1 MICLG
6 YFSGEFCEIK
16 NKELEMKENVSRS
29 FSVLAILFII
39 LTLGFFI
46 ALDALKFIFKI
57 EPESLSQE
65 RNLRKK
71 QKLMKKII
79 EDMKDKK
86 KRRQYRK
93 LIHSAYNAKD
103 PFIMKIE
110 KTFDITYDLD
120 LVYIDEDVD
129 SKRLDISA

>member
-1 MICLG
+1 
-6 YFSGEFCEIK
+6 
-16 NKELEMKENVSRS
+16 MKENVSRS

-79 EDMKDKK
+79 DDMKDKK